1 MYLFYICLIK
11 SGKALILLENSRQ
24 ILAEKSPTSDWYGLL
39 LKARTYFKKNF
50 WFFAGRNPPQTP
62 LPPRPFKKTKEL
74 KISFL
79 PSLKLRQTDKIGSDL
94 VK

>member
-39 LKARTYFKKNF
+39 LKARTYFQENF
-50 WFFAGRNPPQTP
+50 
-62 LPPRPFKKTKEL
+62 
-74 KISFL
+74 
-79 PSLKLRQTDKIGSDL
+79 
-94 VK
+94 